1 MFSRRVSFTRALLGA
16 LTLLGLS
23 LLCHFCCNF
32 SSDVEFLS
40 AVQVK
45 TPAEPY
51 TRNLTLINTTIF
63 KFNGEDRDFVRNSF
77 ATPQISSATLRLV
90 FLLGATI
97 DRQLQE
103 SIGRENDEHHDIV
116 QGEFLDI
123 YRNLSYKNIVGKL
136 WVSEFRQ
143 QVCSMIE
150 EDAEV
155 LISGA
160 VRGEDKRRAI
170 PGPDSE
176 CEAHRQGKG
185 KQLLSDCI
193 IPNSTDF

>member
-63 KFNGEDRDFVRNSF
+63 KFNGEDRDFVRNS
-77 ATPQISSATLRLV
+77 SATLRLV
-90 FLLGATI
+90 FLLGATT

-123 YRNLSYKNIVGKL
+123 YRNLSYKNIMGKL

-143 QVCSMIE
+143 QVCLMIE
-150 EDAEV
+150 EDPEV

-193 IPNSTDF
+193 IPISTDF